1 MNVEHTKPDTV
12 YKDICIFKDISNI
25 IVGPNSWIFNSWVF
39 NSLVEREMEFRVR
52 NEEGKCINKTKV
64 TLFISQ

>member
-1 MNVEHTKPDTV
+1 MNVKHTKPDIV

-25 IVGPNSWIFNSWVF
+25 IVRPNSWVF

-64 TLFISQ
+64 TLLIGQ